1 MFYSSDDPNFQQR
14 LQDWDEIEDAVLLY
28 QKQFEENP
36 SDEDLL
42 TAKEAAAKILEKF
55 SPLLKKYT
63 TLLRSGQIDWNDK
76 EMKLF
81 VSNFIDNISLQRAL
95 QRKKQKAEYRSQ
107 IYASFNFV
115 KETYGDLP
123 EDEILLDLQTL
134 LLTMAQRYKQV
145 GRNFCSY
152 IYNCFRFEV
161 ARHINKFIRNPL
173 NISYKNLAY
182 EDCIN
187 GQSDYNLEQSYEDN
201 YYEDLTGIP
210 NSSWIL
216 GENCS
221 EAFANLTPLDRK
233 ILVKYYLE
241 EWKDKQIADHF
252 GMHIN
257 TVNQRRRSAA
267 KKIAQ
272 NINIDNDNIKRTRR
286 SGKKAV
292 LPVEC

>member
-1 MFYSSDDPNFQQR
+1 MFYLPTDPSFLERQA
-14 LQDWDEIEDAVLLY
+14 DWDEIEEAVLKY
-28 QKQFEENP
+28 QSQFK
-36 SDEDLL
+36 EDASLDDKSN
-42 TAKEAAAKILEKF
+42 AKDAANTIISKF
-55 SPLLKKYT
+55 SPLLKKYV
-63 TLLRSGQIDWNDK
+63 TLLKTGQIDWNDK

-81 VSNFIDNISLQRAL
+81 VCNFIDDPSLQRAL
-95 QRKKQKAEYRSQ
+95 QRKKQKAEFRSQ
-107 IYASFNFV
+107 IYTNFNFI
-115 KETYGDLP
+115 KETYGDLDD
-123 EDEILLDLQTL
+123 EEILLDLQTL

-152 IYNCFRFEV
+152 LYNSYRYEV
-161 ARHINKFIRNPL
+161 SRHIKRFIRNPI
-173 NISYKNLAY
+173 NISYKNLEY

-187 GQSDYNLEQSYEDN
+187 GQPDFNLQQSCEDN

-210 NSSWIL
+210 NSSWMH

-221 EAFANLTPLDRK
+221 EIFANLSPLDRK

-267 KKIAQ
+267 KKIAH
-272 NINIDNDNIKRTRR
+272 NMDIEHDSIKRTRR

-292 LPVEC
+292 LPTI

>member
-1 MFYSSDDPNFQQR
+1 MFYSSDDPKFQQR

-36 SDEDLL
+36 TSNDLL
-42 TAKEAAAKILEKF
+42 TAKEAASRILEKF

-63 TLLRSGQIDWNDK
+63 TLLKSGQIDWNDK

-81 VSNFIDNISLQRAL
+81 VSNFIDNVSLQRAL

-161 ARHINKFIRNPL
+161 ARHINKFIKNPL

-267 KKIAQ
+267 KKIAE
-272 NINIDNDNIKRTRR
+272 NMNMDNDNIKRTRR
-286 SGKKAV
+286 SGKKAI
-292 LPVEC
+292 LPVDC